1 MRATHRDGD
10 PNLTPA
16 AMIARAE
23 ALRPLLLEQQDE
35 AEVRGYYS
43 EQIHQEFLQAG
54 FSRIL
59 QPRRFGGYEFD
70 VPTFF
75 KVMVEISRGDPG
87 TGWCLCLGSGHVLPL
102 ASHYSEQAQKEIF
115 GPDGDFRAPHRATPN
130 GTATPVSDGY
140 LVNGVW
146 DYCSGIPY
154 ATHFMGTALVTPE
167 GQEPPPGKMIVVVVP
182 QGSYTMLDDWGD
194 GTTLGLQ
201 ASGSHSVVLKDVFV
215 PSHYTAPFDWLS
227 AEPLTDTPGLRLH
240 GNPMYLGRVAGF
252 YQGELVSVQVGAA
265 KAALDEYECIM
276 KTKKTLLPPRVQRL
290 EHLDSQRSYGMAMG
304 MIDAAEAILMQVGE
318 KYMTHCRKAV
328 EEGIPFTVADD
339 MRLWGTLQQAGRL
352 SWEATELLFRTA
364 SSGAAKKGQ
373 RLQRY
378 FRDLAMYRGHV
389 SAQIEELAPMFTK
402 VQFGLSKGLF
412 GD

>member
-1 MRATHRDGD
+1 M
-10 PNLTPA
+10 
-16 AMIARAE
+16 
-23 ALRPLLLEQQDE
+23 
-35 AEVRGYYS
+35 
-43 EQIHQEFLQAG
+43 
-54 FSRIL
+54 
-59 QPRRFGGYEFD
+59 
-70 VPTFF
+70 
-75 KVMVEISRGDPG
+75 
-87 TGWCLCLGSGHVLPL
+87 
-102 ASHYSEQAQKEIF
+102 
-115 GPDGDFRAPHRATPN
+115 
-130 GTATPVSDGY
+130 
-140 LVNGVW
+140 
-146 DYCSGIPY
+146 PY

-167 GQEPPPGKMIVVVVP
+167 GQEPPGEVIVVVAP

-215 PSHYTAPFDWLS
+215 PSHHAVPFNWLS
-227 AEPLTDTPGLRLH
+227 MESLTDTPGSRLH
-240 GNPMYLGRVAGF
+240 GNPMYLGRVGGF

-265 KAALDEYECIM
+265 KAALDEYERIM

-318 KYMTHCRKAV
+318 KYMTYCWKAV
-328 EEGIPFTVADD
+328 EEGIPFTLADD
-339 MRLWGTLQQAGRL
+339 MRLWATLLQAGRL

-373 RLQRY
+373 RMQRY

-389 SAQIEELAPMFTK
+389 SAQIEELAPMFAK
-402 VQFGLSKGLF
+402 AQFGLSKGLF